1 MQIYQVGGA
10 VRDLLLGIE
19 PKDRDWVVVGA
30 EQDELITKGY
40 KKVGRAFPV
49 FLHPKTKE
57 EYALARSEKKKGSGH
72 QGFDINFHAKI
83 TLEEDLARRDFTVN
97 AIALDENGKF
107 IDPFGGIGDLKK
119 RVLRHVT
126 DAFAEDPLRV
136 LRAARFAA
144 KLEFK
149 IATDTMKLLS
159 KIVDSGEL
167 CTLSEE
173 RIQREL
179 ILSLQTKAPNN
190 FFKTLYDCNAL
201 SKLLPECNLSQLT
214 DPECE
219 VYKYFKKLN
228 NALEND
234 YLILMAI
241 YVSKEGK
248 NKSTSNFPKLVRR
261 LKFSKIIQEQISITS
276 ENWEEIANVSK
287 ASTDSV
293 LSLLKKTDAYRRI
306 KRFKQILTSMEAMTS
321 EYGVVLI
328 KSLALLNHIID
339 NPVSIEDALKT
350 KEYDNGKVADEIKKA
365 LDKKRKEQINEA
377 RTLYLISK

>member
-1 MQIYQVGGA
+1 M
-10 VRDLLLGIE
+10 
-19 PKDRDWVVVGA
+19 
-30 EQDELITKGY
+30 
-40 KKVGRAFPV
+40 
-49 FLHPKTKE
+49 
-57 EYALARSEKKKGSGH
+57 
-72 QGFDINFHAKI
+72 
-83 TLEEDLARRDFTVN
+83 
-97 AIALDENGKF
+97 
-107 IDPFGGIGDLKK
+107 
-119 RVLRHVT
+119 
-126 DAFAEDPLRV
+126 
-136 LRAARFAA
+136 
-144 KLEFK
+144 
-149 IATDTMKLLS
+149 
-159 KIVDSGEL
+159 DSGEL

-179 ILSLQTKAPNN
+179 ILLLKTQAPNN
-190 FFKTLYDCNAL
+190 FFKTLHDCNAL

-214 DPECE
+214 DPKCK

-306 KRFKQILTSMEAMTS
+306 KRFKQILTSMEAMTLS
-321 EYGVVLI
+321 TDCI
-328 KSLALLNHIID
+328 NQKSCTFKPHH
-339 NPVSIEDALKT
+339 
-350 KEYDNGKVADEIKKA
+350 
-365 LDKKRKEQINEA
+365 
-377 RTLYLISK
+377 